1 MKLSFKHA
9 LAVAVSALALSS
21 QASTVTF
28 NNPNDSYT
36 FVYSATVDGASLYAE
51 VTYTLIST
59 AGKTANFS
67 VSAVNQSTGIGNG
80 PIPNRM
86 VAFGVA
92 VVNPDLDKANV
103 AGPGEWNAAI
113 NQNFP
118 GDTVVDL
125 CEFAGSSCLDDTGQ
139 GVQAGAPADTF
150 DLTLKFVSNVGQNP
164 ISFSSPFESKWQG
177 VGNDRLMY
185 AVTGCLNT
193 DTQCTSQV
201 SQIPEPTSLALGGLA
216 LLGAFAARRR
226 SA

>member
-1 MKLSFKHA
+1 MQLSFKHVV
-9 LAVAVSALALSS
+9 AVAGSVLALSS
-21 QASTVTF
+21 QATTVTF
-28 NNPNDSYT
+28 NNPGESYS
-36 FVYSATVDGASLYAE
+36 FIYSASVDGADLLAT
-51 VTYTLIST
+51 VTYTLKST
-59 AGKTANFS
+59 SGKTAVFG
-67 VSAVNQSTGIGNG
+67 VSAFNQSTGIGKG

-86 VAFGVA
+86 VAFGIA
-92 VVNPDLDKANV
+92 LVNPDLDKANV
-103 AGPGEWNAAI
+103 AGVGEWNAAI
-113 NQNFP
+113 DQVFP

-125 CEFAGSSCLDDTGQ
+125 CEYAGSNCLDDTGQ

-177 VGNDRLMY
+177 VGDSRLMY
-185 AVTGCLNT
+185 AVTGCLAGT
-193 DTQCTSQV
+193 DCISEV